1 MSPIPPEA
9 IVQTGPARAR
19 EGGRG
24 AGISDYPDEIEAT
37 PLYHIRSQWNSI
49 GALSAPPYTTIT
61 AYDLNDGSIR
71 WQRGFGD
78 DPTLA
83 AQGVTDTGAPQMR
96 NSVIVTASGLLFGVG
111 DDGKLRA
118 WDTET
123 GEILWSHQLGTTR
136 GGTRG
141 SPILYEIDGKA
152 YLIVSVPPPG
162 GGGGQGGAAAQAALA
177 GLPTGYV
184 AFALPDR

>member
-1 MSPIPPEA
+1 M
-9 IVQTGPARAR
+9 
-19 EGGRG
+19 
-24 AGISDYPDEIEAT
+24 SDYPPEVEAT

-78 DPTLA
+78 DPSLVEE
-83 AQGVTDTGAPQMR
+83 GITDTGAPQMR

-111 DDGKLRA
+111 EDGKLRA
-118 WDTET
+118 WDTYS
-123 GEILWSHQLGTTR
+123 GEILWSQQLGTSR

-141 SPILYEIDGKA
+141 SPILYEIDGRA
-152 YLIVSVPPPG
+152 YLVVAVPPSG
-162 GGGGQGGAAAQAALA
+162 GGGGRGGGAAQLELD
-177 GLPTGYV
+177 GLPRGYV
-184 AFALPDR
+184 AFALPER